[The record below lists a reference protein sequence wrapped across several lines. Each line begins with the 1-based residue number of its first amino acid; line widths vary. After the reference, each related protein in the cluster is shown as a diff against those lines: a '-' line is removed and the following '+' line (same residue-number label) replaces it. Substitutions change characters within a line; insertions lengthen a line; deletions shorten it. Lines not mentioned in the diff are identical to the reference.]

1 MGYPMKD
8 ELEHPQGYLAAF
20 REIAKRIETSLH
32 GVAKEALPIRMYVA
46 GGAALHFHTG
56 ARVSVDVDAA
66 FSHRIALPDNLR
78 VSYEDEDGSARLLYF
93 DHQYNDTLGLMHE
106 DAYGDSV
113 PLALNGVNRRILDV
127 RLLAPVDL
135 AISKLGRYSEQ
146 DRADI
151 VTLAEKHLLDSSTL
165 GKRAQEAI
173 AGYVGDTRRLRGN
186 IEHALKLLAALPKP
200 TKQRS
205 PQKTKR

>member
-1 MGYPMKD
+1 MRNKQ
-8 ELEHPQGYLAAF
+8 EHGQGYFAAF
-20 REIAKRIETSLH
+20 REIAKRIETSLQ

-56 ARVSVDVDAA
+56 ARVSIDVDAA
-66 FSHRIALPDNLR
+66 FSHRIALPENLR
-78 VSYEDEDGSARLLYF
+78 VSYEDDDGSARLLYF

-106 DAYGDSV
+106 DAYEDSV
-113 PLALNGVNRRILDV
+113 PLALPDINRRILDV

-151 VTLAEKHLLDSSTL
+151 LSLAKKRLLTSASL
-165 GKRAQEAI
+165 SKRAQEAI
-173 AGYVGDTRRLRGN
+173 GGYVGDIRRLQGN
-186 IEHALKLLAALPKP
+186 IDDALRMLATRSKP
-200 TKQRS
+200 AARIK
-205 PQKTKR
+205 K

>member
-1 MGYPMKD
+1 MRNKQEQTRGYF
-8 ELEHPQGYLAAF
+8 AAF
-20 REIAKRIETSLH
+20 REIAKRIETSLQ

-66 FSHRIALPDNLR
+66 FSHRIALPENLR
-78 VSYEDEDGSARLLYF
+78 VSYEDDDGSARLLYF

-106 DAYGDSV
+106 DAYEDSV
-113 PLALNGVNRRILDV
+113 PLALSGINRRILDV

-151 VTLAEKHLLDSSTL
+151 LSLAKERLLTSASL
-165 GKRAQEAI
+165 SKRAQEAI
-173 AGYVGDTRRLRGN
+173 GGYVGDIRRLQGN
-186 IEHALKLLAALPKP
+186 IDDALRMLAKRPKP
-200 TKQRS
+200 AARRK
-205 PQKTKR
+205 PKK